1 MTKLQLASLSLKFAG
16 IFSIIQAIPILKSLS
31 EVFAFRNS
39 KIFMQQGNDYL
50 EVNYLLVGIITS
62 FSLLLLLGIGLI
74 IFSRGLS
81 KKMVTDD
88 EIKDSSSELSAKN
101 IQSIA
106 FSVVGLVMIVIAI
119 PKLVQLGANIQAL
132 KSAGADS
139 LKENVS
145 IGTWVYSI
153 GIGVQF
159 IIGILLFVGARG
171 LSSLWYSIQKIR
183 PLENID

>member
-1 MTKLQLASLSLKFAG
+1 MSSHQIASLSLKLIG
-16 IFSIIQAIPILKSLS
+16 IFSIIQSIPILKSLS

-50 EVNYLLVGIITS
+50 EVNYLFIGIITS

-88 EIKDSSSELSAKN
+88 VIKDSSSELSAKN

-119 PKLVQLGANIQAL
+119 PKLVQLGANLQAL
-132 KSAGADS
+132 KSAGVNS
-139 LKENVS
+139 TKETIS
-145 IGTWVYSI
+145 IGTLVYSI
-153 GIGVQF
+153 SIGVQF
-159 IIGILLFVGARG
+159 IIGILLFVGAKG
-171 LSSLWYSIQKIR
+171 LSGIWHSLQKMR
-183 PLENID
+183 PMKNVE